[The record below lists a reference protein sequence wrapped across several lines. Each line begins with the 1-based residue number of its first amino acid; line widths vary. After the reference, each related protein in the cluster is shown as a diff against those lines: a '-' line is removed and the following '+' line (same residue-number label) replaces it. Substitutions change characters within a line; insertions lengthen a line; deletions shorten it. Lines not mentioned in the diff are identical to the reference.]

1 MSFYQTGKYS
11 QAVAA
16 ASAQDTAQGFVLAA
30 RATLADAMM
39 QTPCLACLKHAE
51 TFARK
56 AIAIDPKLSDAH
68 VYLAVSLGYQARIV
82 GMIRARLGAYP
93 EEAKRNLDEALADD
107 PGNAQALAALGG
119 WNVEIVRG
127 GGTVLA
133 RWLYGASLKTG
144 LDNFAAAFRSAPGNL
159 VIRYQYALSLG
170 GFSLVTYRAEIT
182 DALRRAVSDEGMTA
196 YDAFAQ
202 SRARELLTVLKKN
215 DDAAFARLVR
225 RDQGYP

>member
-16 ASAQDTAQGFVLAA
+16 ALAQDTAQGFVLAA